1 MKLMARCPGC
11 PSPGRLGPHARC
23 TMCPRKSGLLSK
35 CARLTDGVQT
45 ESSCPE
51 CPSARIRPVACLCH
65 VYVPPQ
71 APGNPSPPPSSPH
84 LCQASDL
91 WEKHSRQRPFS
102 STPASWR
109 WCWQQWFC
117 WCPAG
122 LHAWN
127 REARYRGVSRKPRD
141 SPEQERRAERMRKGN
156 GAEMGRLGA
165 GRCVDKRYEESGTVR
180 DRKARHRSEGW
191 DRESAK
197 DTTKGQ

>member
-1 MKLMARCPGC
+1 MKPIAKCAGC
-11 PSPGRLGPHARC
+11 PSPGRLGPRARC
-23 TMCPRKSGLLSK
+23 TMCPRKAGPLSK

-51 CPSARIRPVACLCH
+51 CPARIHPVACLCH

-71 APGNPSPPPSSPH
+71 APGNPSPPHSIPH

-91 WEKHSRQRPFS
+91 RGKHSRQRPFS

-117 WCPAG
+117 RCPAG

-141 SPEQERRAERMRKGN
+141 SPEQERRAERTRKGN
-156 GAEMGRLGA
+156 GAEMGKLSV

-191 DRESAK
+191 DRGSGK